1 MHDAPPPVALRH
13 QRVQAH
19 GAALHVAIAGDGLAR
34 ILLHGFPENWR
45 SWRYQ
50 FPALVDAGFSVW
62 AVDMRGYN
70 ESERPAERSAY
81 HLSHLVDDV
90 AVVVHAAGCPRAHIG
105 GHDWGGIVAF
115 TFAGQHPALVDKLVI
130 FNAPHVKVYSEK
142 VRRLP
147 QMLRSWYVL
156 FFLLPY
162 LPERALSARQF
173 AAIRHMFSGLRTR
186 PGTFSDREI
195 DEYVEALSSPRRSHS
210 RAQLLPCERVVG
222 RNRAGALGG
231 DSSRDAGGL
240 GERDPALGVELL
252 DGLEQVIPR
261 LRIHRIPDA
270 AHWVQNEAAEEV
282 NRVVVE
288 FLSRR

>member
-1 MHDAPPPVALRH
+1 MNDAPPAVALRH
-13 QRVQAH
+13 QLVQAD
-19 GAALHVAIAGDGLAR
+19 GAALHVAIAGDGPPV

-45 SWRYQ
+45 SWRHQ
-50 FPALVDAGFSVW
+50 VPALVHAGFAVW

-70 ESERPAERSAY
+70 LSDRPTDRSAY

-90 AVVVHAAGCPRAHIG
+90 AAVVHATGCPRTHIG

-115 TFAGQHPALVDKLVI
+115 AFAGRHPALVDKLVI

-147 QMLRSWYVL
+147 QMFRSWYVL

-162 LPERALSARQF
+162 LPERALAARHF
-173 AAIRHMFSGLRTR
+173 AAIRHMFTGLRTR
-186 PGTFSDREI
+186 PGTFSDRAIE
-195 DEYVEALSSPRRSHS
+195 EYVEALSSS
-210 RAQLLPCERVVG
+210 
-222 RNRAGALGG
+222 GALTAALNYYRANAWSDGVELAR
-231 DSSRDAGGL
+231 SAAIAAETL
-240 GERDPALGVELL
+240 VIWGERDPALGVELL

-282 NRVVVE
+282 NRAVVE
-288 FLSRR
+288 FLSLL